1 MVSENQAYGCRTS
14 LAEETCSSCLGGAT
28 GGMMAPLASHGYHS
42 FDIKYC
48 RLLHWGGQRL
58 QNAVDKGA
66 PPGVFLGR
74 GAFRVAERMMK
85 TPATDN
91 AIRSYARRHRI
102 QAGG

>member
-1 MVSENQAYGCRTS
+1 MS
-14 LAEETCSSCLGGAT
+14 LHRH
-28 GGMMAPLASHGYHS
+28 HGFHIEYR
-42 FDIKYC
+42 

-58 QNAVDKGA
+58 QNAVDQGA

-102 QAGG
+102 QASG